1 MNILFL
7 ANHLNTGGITSYLF
21 TLASGLKKRGHKI
34 FVASGGGELVSK
46 FTTEGIIHIGVS
58 MRTKQA
64 LSPQILFSA
73 LKLSRIIK
81 KENIEI
87 LHSQSRTTQVLGCL
101 LQHKIKIVHVSTC
114 HGFFKP
120 TFLRKNFPFWGQKV
134 IAISD
139 SVKEHL
145 INDFGVEGERITVV
159 HSGID
164 VERFSELLTDDRRSR
179 RSPTVQSGQATGDR
193 RQETGDPLV
202 GIIARLSEEKGH
214 QYLIQA
220 MKKVVLEFPKA
231 RLLIA
236 GEGKMKVKLAEL
248 VSSLG
253 LEQSISFLPTL
264 KDTREVFSL
273 IDIFVLPSTK
283 EGLGLALMEAMAQE
297 KAVIGSNVGG
307 IKTLI
312 QHGINGLLVE
322 PADSTGLAE
331 AILRLLKNSQERKLL
346 GTNARLFISK
356 NFSQGKMAEETERVY
371 EECLRSA

>member
-1 MNILFL
+1 MKILFL

-21 TLASGLKKRGHKI
+21 TLASGLKKRGHQI

-120 TFLRKNFPFWGQKV
+120 TFLRKNFPFWGQKI

-145 INDFGVEGERITVV
+145 INDFGVDEERIRMV
-159 HSGID
+159 HSGVD
-164 VERFSELLTDDRRSR
+164 VDRFSALLTEDRGRVTGN
-179 RSPTVQSGQATGDR
+179 PTI
-193 RQETGDPLV
+193 

-236 GEGKMKVKLAEL
+236 GEGKMKDKLAEL

-297 KAVIGSNVGG
+297 KAVIGSSVGG